1 MTSKRKIVRY
11 ELIYFRNTHQS
22 DILCHPELFRV
33 NGNTHEERLV
43 NLCVLL
49 TDDYS
54 ENKTLHLPSNA
65 DASIILEKNQ
75 DTAASSTTTYTEA
88 LDLNE
93 DIVVGKYYVTL
104 ITQGDINTWYIAS
117 CENVN
122 PDGTYKMDHLT
133 RAKPGNDAKWK
144 HPPKSDILSLY
155 KASILDC
162 NVEGEWNVTNQR
174 VMTFDL
180 KNYMQIA
187 SLVDD
192 IN

>member
-1 MTSKRKIVRY
+1 M
-11 ELIYFRNTHQS
+11 
-22 DILCHPELFRV
+22 
-33 NGNTHEERLV
+33 
-43 NLCVLL
+43 